1 MDRAC
6 KCCTAEILLW
16 SFFRTSLF
24 ASICKL
30 GVYSRGECLLREGPG
45 MFSRLAVAAQPL
57 QWLPGAVPRD
67 SQLDISDYF
76 CKALRQVFMYPSVM
90 PQGAP
95 GPHSEP
101 SQPTQSP
108 ATLPHWGRR
117 LELYAAADWQCFSI
131 STPTISRFC
140 SAERSPLAV
149 LKPEVLELQSGA
161 NHGVVSLQHC

>member
-1 MDRAC
+1 
-6 KCCTAEILLW
+6 
-16 SFFRTSLF
+16 
-24 ASICKL
+24 
-30 GVYSRGECLLREGPG
+30 

-57 QWLPGAVPRD
+57 QWLPGAVPGGLGLTAGHFGLPLQS
-67 SQLDISDYF
+67 SQTGFHVTASG
-76 CKALRQVFMYPSVM
+76 KAAGRSVGRSQCVRHQLHPWHPSVM

-117 LELYAAADWQCFSI
+117 LEPYAAADWQCFYVSI
-131 STPTISRFC
+131 PIASRFF

-161 NHGVVSLQHC
+161 NHRVVSLHHC